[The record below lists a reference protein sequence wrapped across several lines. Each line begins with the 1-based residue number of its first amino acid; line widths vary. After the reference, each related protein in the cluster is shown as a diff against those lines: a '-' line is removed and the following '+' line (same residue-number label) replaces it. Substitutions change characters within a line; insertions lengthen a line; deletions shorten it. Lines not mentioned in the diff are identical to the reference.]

1 MYSLLS
7 SRETLAADIF
17 GAISPDGTNVL
28 FKTLCGYKGNWNRWQ
43 RVEVPWPSP
52 GHSIVKRKHGLGAPW
67 WVRQLVWGRRA
78 AMVGEEPGR
87 SWSWGAKLPCPSWWD
102 LELFSLLYVVDSLN
116 VDEVAENSPGS
127 CQGNRGV
134 YLGYLSAP
142 LKTNPQIQGRR
153 EEQHWR
159 IGSGVLAHQRDCTME
174 QKHENDP
181 ILSLE
186 FSSAALGMTVYSGS
200 VSFCFIEYFFLCF
213 SQ

>member
-1 MYSLLS
+1 MSFMM
-7 SRETLAADIF
+7 R
-17 GAISPDGTNVL
+17 N
-28 FKTLCGYKGNWNRWQ
+28 
-43 RVEVPWPSP
+43 
-52 GHSIVKRKHGLGAPW
+52 
-67 WVRQLVWGRRA
+67 
-78 AMVGEEPGR
+78 
-87 SWSWGAKLPCPSWWD
+87 

-159 IGSGVLAHQRDCTME
+159 IGSGVLAHQRDCSME